1 MGREGVAADLGDVH
15 DVALGAAGSQI
26 RVAMFGHPVAALLP
40 DGSRGVVAHGTILHV
55 TEETAPAITGIHH
68 FSVTVCDIEASA
80 AWYQRLFRAVRVP
93 MTFPHYE
100 REDTGYGV
108 LLLEPRSGLAIGLH
122 TNTGNDG
129 AQFDEA
135 KTGLDHVGFN
145 VSGRDELDA
154 WTAWLDELG
163 IEHSGVRTGDE
174 PFPFGTVVF
183 RDPDNI
189 QLELFAVL

>member
-1 MGREGVAADLGDVH
+1 
-15 DVALGAAGSQI
+15 
-26 RVAMFGHPVAALLP
+26 
-40 DGSRGVVAHGTILHV
+40 
-55 TEETAPAITGIHH
+55 
-68 FSVTVCDIEASA
+68 VTVRDIELSAS
-80 AWYQRLFRAVRVP
+80 WYQRVFGAQRVP

-129 AQFDEA
+129 SQFDEA

-145 VSGRDELDA
+145 VAGRAELDA

-163 IEHSGVRTGDE
+163 IEHSGIRTGDE
-174 PFPFGTVVF
+174 PFPYATVVF